1 MDPLFPAYHV
11 FKNKTEKFST
21 GLYFS
26 MGSRNTFFNNI
37 IKSKSHMNMEFS
49 AYFIVSSIEK
59 NQEVSWHYLGCE
71 TVMLVRL
78 VNGKI

>member
-1 MDPLFPAYHV
+1 
-11 FKNKTEKFST
+11 
-21 GLYFS
+21 
-26 MGSRNTFFNNI
+26 
-37 IKSKSHMNMEFS
+37 MNMEFS